1 MSNHSPPKIILYIDD
16 DDGMPG
22 CQHARAEP
30 PGIDESLAPFCV
42 AFRYTDA
49 TACGSRA
56 LRFVVIA
63 PAAVDT
69 RSAAS
74 PAPTPLVA
82 SAMAHPNAG
91 AARVCLERAASPPSD
106 DDGGDDVSL
115 GPFSAI
121 SRNSQSGDETGWRRR
136 QSGANLSLLNSLL
149 TGNLTG
155 NFDNSE
161 PRKSHFSS
169 LSRRFQGENPC

>member
-136 QSGANLSLLNSLL
+136 QSGANLSLPKFPANREFNREFRQFCAS
-149 TGNLTG
+149 N
-155 NFDNSE
+155 
-161 PRKSHFSS
+161 PRFLS
-169 LSRRFQGENPC
+169 LSRTFQGENPF